1 MSVASLIRPLV
12 KLDFL
17 RLMMLSREGDRREGI
32 LLRQSKGWFQVSG
45 MGHEAIGSVA
55 HLLKETDWLFPYYRD
70 RGLMLARGLT
80 NYELALAYFAK
91 RESSSGGRQMPGHYS
106 DRKHNVFSVCT
117 PTGGGLIPAAGVAWA
132 MQLDGTD
139 NVAFAT
145 VGDAAMRQGEFFE
158 AWAFA
163 VQEKLPLI
171 LAIEDN
177 KYGISTPTE
186 KFMALNIG
194 GILSEDRMVKVD
206 GRTPDTVIAGV
217 GPAIERARRGDGPT
231 LVWFDIDRLS
241 SHTSSDDHRVYRN
254 LDDIEEMQHRDPIRL
269 LRDELIAAGEITM
282 ADFEAMQEEIVAQV
296 DEDYRR
302 AERAE
307 DPRANEVMAHG
318 WGQPEPQVAPPI
330 EATAQTMVESI
341 NRTFEKLLESDPN
354 VIFFGEDIEDP
365 KGGVFG
371 LTKGLSEK
379 FPKQV
384 FNSPLAE
391 ATIVGVAVG
400 MAAYGKK
407 PVFELQFVD
416 FVSPAMN
423 QLMTNVSTTRWRT
436 FGDWTTPMVLYAP
449 YGAYLPGGSLWHS
462 QSNEAFFAHMP
473 GIKIAIPSTPEDAA
487 GLFWTASQSED
498 PCLIL
503 IPKHIFRKRVDVK
516 SVEPVPFGK
525 AKVVRSGTDVTLVT
539 YGNTLELA
547 HEAADKLAGE
557 VSVEVI
563 DLRSVVPCDYA
574 TIAASLETTGRL
586 VVLQEDTRTCG
597 FAQAV
602 IAEVTSDPD
611 KFNLLLAAPQLVS
624 RGDVHIGYNPIYEY
638 AALPDTDEVIAAI
651 RKTME

>member
-1 MSVASLIRPLV
+1 
-12 KLDFL
+12 
-17 RLMMLSREGDRREGI
+17 
-32 LLRQSKGWFQVSG
+32 
-45 MGHEAIGSVA
+45 
-55 HLLKETDWLFPYYRD
+55 
-70 RGLMLARGLT
+70 
-80 NYELALAYFAK
+80 
-91 RESSSGGRQMPGHYS
+91 
-106 DRKHNVFSVCT
+106 
-117 PTGGGLIPAAGVAWA
+117 
-132 MQLDGTD
+132 
-139 NVAFAT
+139 
-145 VGDAAMRQGEFFE
+145 
-158 AWAFA
+158 
-163 VQEKLPLI
+163 
-171 LAIEDN
+171 
-177 KYGISTPTE
+177 
-186 KFMALNIG
+186 
-194 GILSEDRMVKVD
+194 
-206 GRTPDTVIAGV
+206 
-217 GPAIERARRGDGPT
+217 
-231 LVWFDIDRLS
+231 
-241 SHTSSDDHRVYRN
+241 
-254 LDDIEEMQHRDPIRL
+254 
-269 LRDELIAAGEITM
+269 
-282 ADFEAMQEEIVAQV
+282 
-296 DEDYRR
+296 
-302 AERAE
+302 
-307 DPRANEVMAHG
+307 
-318 WGQPEPQVAPPI
+318 
-330 EATAQTMVESI
+330 
-341 NRTFEKLLESDPN
+341 
-354 VIFFGEDIEDP
+354 
-365 KGGVFG
+365 
-371 LTKGLSEK
+371 
-379 FPKQV
+379 
-384 FNSPLAE
+384 
-391 ATIVGVAVG
+391 
-400 MAAYGKK
+400 
-407 PVFELQFVD
+407 
-416 FVSPAMN
+416 MN

-557 VSVEVI
+557 VSVEII